1 MKIIVFAKKNT
12 HISLVGD
19 GKNGRH
25 PLIGS
30 RRRWNTREGIVSCPT
45 LSSSEAKNRAGAASL
60 LLKGLV
66 KVTHGH
72 AGRETTRR
80 RDNAKEPDGP
90 RVLLRDTRRRRGR
103 GLRGAR
109 VRPPWRRRRR
119 ALHHLRRGRTL
130 MCHAHALPF
139 AVQLS
144 TQSSAQRIASS
155 VALRYSQPTISFS
168 RRHFGRLHL
177 MNVLR

>member
-25 PLIGS
+25 PPIGS
-30 RRRWNTREGIVSCPT
+30 RRRWNTRDGIVSCPP
-45 LSSSEAKNRAGAASL
+45 LSSLEAKNRAGAASL
-60 LLKGLV
+60 LLKGVV

-72 AGRETTRR
+72 SGRETTRR
-80 RDNAKEPDGP
+80 RDSAKEPDGP

-103 GLRGAR
+103 GLRGAPVHPPRLRNRRPSRR
-109 VRPPWRRRRR
+109 V
-119 ALHHLRRGRTL
+119 LHHLRRGRTL

-144 TQSSAQRIASS
+144 MQSSAQRIASCCT
-155 VALRYSQPTISFS
+155 AI
-168 RRHFGRLHL
+168 
-177 MNVLR
+177 